1 MFALQRRQR
10 LFSVLLRYPHRQAL
24 PLHCTNKNRPRMGTP
39 SKTSGP
45 ATTTKSKTFSRLPPT
60 TTNITKTTRNTQSSR
75 SRTGL
80 LLRHLG
86 KDESTSTSNSNN
98 NNGNSN
104 SNISQSQLASTMT
117 HSKSTQPFTI
127 RKIGA
132 PNTLEYRIYIE
143 KDGIPL
149 SPFHDI
155 PLYANDQQTI
165 LNMVVEIPRW
175 TNAKM
180 EVKSLLFSLN
190 RLHGVK
196 EANHQSFQN
205 VDFQRRDS

>member
-10 LFSVLLRYPHRQAL
+10 LFSVLLRYPHRRAL
-24 PLHCTNKNRPRMGTP
+24 TLHCTNKSRPRMGTP

-45 ATTTKSKTFSRLPPT
+45 TTTTIYKTFSHTPPAT
-60 TTNITKTTRNTQSSR
+60 TDITKTTRNTQSSR

-86 KDESTSTSNSNN
+86 KDESTSTSNSN
-98 NNGNSN
+98 
-104 SNISQSQLASTMT
+104 IYQSQLASTMT

-196 EANHQSFQN
+196 EANHQSSQN